1 MSFSVVTMGQYAGR
15 RVLVTGGLGFLGS
28 NLALALHRAGARV
41 MVVDSLVAGCGGSIA
56 NLGGAARELRV
67 EIADIAEVP
76 KVWPLLENAEIVFNL
91 AAEISHSADT
101 RMAERDLSLN
111 VSSQLAFLGLCAEA
125 RPGIRVVYTSTR
137 QVYGAPLY
145 LPVDERHPVQPI
157 DFNGVHKQAASH
169 YHLLMTRMGKLDA
182 VVLNLTNIYG
192 PRLALDVPGQGFLAQ
207 YVAQAL
213 RGNGLK
219 IFGDGSQTRDP
230 LFVEDAVEAI
240 LLAGLAPLSEHRVF
254 NVGHPEVW
262 ALRDIAMLVSEI
274 AGLPAPEFIPF
285 PENRRAIDIGSYA
298 TDTRLTHSVLG
309 WQASTRLPDG
319 IRMTLKHYGENA
331 GAQVGS
337 SVAGVRTRQSDS
349 LCQSA

>member
-1 MSFSVVTMGQYAGR
+1 MSIAANLGRRYAGR

-28 NLALALHRAGARV
+28 NLALALRRAGAQV
-41 MVVDSLVAGCGGSIA
+41 TIVDSLVGGCGGSIT
-56 NLGGAARELRV
+56 NLGGDAREIRV
-67 EIADIAEVP
+67 EIADIGDVP
-76 KVWPLLENAEIVFNL
+76 KVRPLLENADIVFNL

-101 RMAERDLSLN
+101 RLAERDLSLN
-111 VSSQLAFLGLCAEA
+111 VSSQLAFLGLCAEL
-125 RPGIRVVYTSTR
+125 RPGVRVVYTSTR
-137 QVYGAPLY
+137 QVYGSPLY

-182 VVLNLTNIYG
+182 VVLNLTNVYG
-192 PRLALDVPGQGFLAQ
+192 PRIALDVPGQGFLAQ

-213 RGNGLK
+213 RGDRLK
-219 IFGDGSQTRDP
+219 IFGEGSQTRDP

-262 ALRDIAMLVSEI
+262 ALRDIALLVTEI
-274 AGLPAPEFIPF
+274 AALPAPEFVPF

-309 WQASTRLPDG
+309 WQASTRLPEG
-319 IRMTLKHYGENA
+319 IRKTLQHYLGIA

-337 SVAGVRTRQSDS
+337 SVTGLTTHPSDALRQS
-349 LCQSA
+349 A